1 MIFLSLDED
10 GRARDD
16 VEATRAR
23 AVDRRVGLDRRRRR
37 CGRAR
42 ERGARERDR
51 GDVVVVGGARAR
63 LEFGTRRRRR
73 RRATVAKR
81 ARTADRSRE
90 VRVDGSGVGETT
102 IGIAVWVL

>member
-1 MIFLSLDED
+1 LIFLSLDED

-51 GDVVVVGGARAR
+51 GDV
-63 LEFGTRRRRR
+63 EFGTRRRRR

>member
-1 MIFLSLDED
+1 M
-10 GRARDD
+10 
-16 VEATRAR
+16 
-23 AVDRRVGLDRRRRR
+23 DRGFGVDRRRRR
-37 CGRAR
+37 CGSAR

-51 GDVVVVGGARAR
+51 GDVVGGGAGTR

-73 RRATVAKR
+73 RRATVAER